1 MKCPACEADLPADA
15 AFCHKCGASLAAP
28 AGPKTASSA
37 PAASLGPQAAAKRPR
52 GPLPFSPAQGDD
64 QEEMLWQGQFSKLAM
79 LGAWVAGGVFT
90 IAAIA
95 VGFFAGFTPGAWG
108 IAAGVIA
115 LVWVGLVL
123 RLLYLQL
130 SLHYYL
136 TSQRF
141 IHERGLL
148 WRDVDRIETIDIDDV
163 AVKQGPVERMLGIG
177 SILLRSSDANTPEF
191 NIQGIEDVRRVATLI
206 DEARRKERRRRGMY
220 IESV

>member
-1 MKCPACEADLPADA
+1 MKCPACEAELPADA
-15 AFCHKCGASLAAP
+15 AYCHKCGASLAAATNP
-28 AGPKTASSA
+28 A
-37 PAASLGPQAAAKRPR
+37 PASSLGPAAGAKRAR
-52 GPLPFSPAQGDD
+52 GPLPFTPAQGDD

-79 LGAWVAGGVFT
+79 LGAWISGGVFT
-90 IAAIA
+90 IVVIV
-95 VGFFAGFTPGAWG
+95 VGLFARFTPGAWG
-108 IAAGVIA
+108 IAAGVIV
-115 LVWVGLVL
+115 LVWIGLVL

-148 WRDVDRIETIDIDDV
+148 WREVDRIETIDIDDV
-163 AVKQGPVERMLGIG
+163 GVVQGPVERMLKIG
-177 SILLRSSDANTPEF
+177 SIRLRSSDASTPEF
-191 NIQGIEDVRRVATLI
+191 MIQGIEDVRRVATLI

>member
-1 MKCPACEADLPADA
+1 MI
-15 AFCHKCGASLAAP
+15 
-28 AGPKTASSA
+28 
-37 PAASLGPQAAAKRPR
+37 
-52 GPLPFSPAQGDD
+52 
-64 QEEMLWQGQFSKLAM
+64 
-79 LGAWVAGGVFT
+79 V
-90 IAAIA
+90 
-95 VGFFAGFTPGAWG
+95 
-108 IAAGVIA
+108 
-115 LVWVGLVL
+115 LVWIGLVL

-177 SILLRSSDANTPEF
+177 SILLRSSDASTPEY

>member
-1 MKCPACEADLPADA
+1 MKCSACAVDLPADP
-15 AFCHKCGASLAAP
+15 AFCHKCGAAVA
-28 AGPKTASSA
+28 SA
-37 PAASLGPQAAAKRPR
+37 PASAAAPTSTAQQPAEKRSR
-52 GPLPFSPAQGDD
+52 GPLPFKPAAGDD
-64 QEEMLWQGQFSKLAM
+64 PEEMLWQGQFSKLAM
-79 LGAWVAGGVFT
+79 LGAWGAGGVFT
-90 IAAIA
+90 IVAIA
-95 VGFFAGFTPGAWG
+95 VGFLAGFTPAAWG
-108 IAAGVIA
+108 IAAGVIV
-115 LVWVGLVL
+115 LVWIGLVL

-163 AVKQGPVERMLGIG
+163 AVKQGPVEPMLGIG
-177 SILLRSSDANTPEF
+177 SILLRSSDASTPEY